1 MNIYTVSL
9 FGHREIE
16 SLRELENRLVPIIT
30 ELLRTKSYVSF
41 LIGRNGEFDEFAA
54 SVIKSVRKRLGFENC
69 DLTLVL
75 PYEVSG
81 ISDYEKYYDGI
92 LIPDMMYGIYPRA
105 AITFRNRWMIERSD
119 LVITYV
125 ERAKGGAYTASKYAE
140 RLGKRVINLCN
151 LSFDD

>member
-30 ELLRTKSYVSF
+30 ELLRTKIYVSF

-54 SVIKSVRKRLGFENC
+54 SVIKSVRKRLGIENC

-75 PYEVSG
+75 PY
-81 ISDYEKYYDGI
+81 
-92 LIPDMMYGIYPRA
+92 
-105 AITFRNRWMIERSD
+105 
-119 LVITYV
+119 
-125 ERAKGGAYTASKYAE
+125 
-140 RLGKRVINLCN
+140 
-151 LSFDD
+151 